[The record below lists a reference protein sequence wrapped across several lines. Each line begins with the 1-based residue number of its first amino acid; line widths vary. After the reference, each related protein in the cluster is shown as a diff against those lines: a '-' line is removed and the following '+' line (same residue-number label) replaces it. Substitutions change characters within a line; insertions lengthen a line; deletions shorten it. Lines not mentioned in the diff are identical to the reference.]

1 MHADF
6 LLFPPIFDGHV
17 DASTEQVVLHV
28 VELRNIQAAKRILA
42 RRRRQKLKLAL
53 LLQST
58 GPGGAQQ
65 HSSHTEGRGVAGLD
79 PAGMGLV
86 GSK

>member
-53 LLQST
+53 LRR
-58 GPGGAQQ
+58 AQGRAE
-65 HSSHTEGRGVAGLD
+65 HSSIAATRKATAWQGRIRQEWG
-79 PAGMGLV
+79 
-86 GSK
+86 